1 VIVHPRR
8 QISNLAAD
16 FLHLL
21 TFHTCDQVLASNNQV
36 LVIYWPNNV
45 MTTIINNVFVVLH
58 RYEMS
63 EDEESLLQGWKSDDE
78 DEQSR

>member
-1 VIVHPRR
+1 
-8 QISNLAAD
+8 
-16 FLHLL
+16 
-21 TFHTCDQVLASNNQV
+21 LASNNPD

-45 MTTIINNVFVVLH
+45 MTTVINNVFVVLH

-78 DEQSR
+78 DEQSRDLGDL

>member
-1 VIVHPRR
+1 M
-8 QISNLAAD
+8 
-16 FLHLL
+16 
-21 TFHTCDQVLASNNQV
+21 ASNNPV

-78 DEQSR
+78 DEQSRDLGDL

>member
-1 VIVHPRR
+1 V
-8 QISNLAAD
+8 
-16 FLHLL
+16 
-21 TFHTCDQVLASNNQV
+21 ASNNPV

-78 DEQSR
+78 DEQSRDLGDL